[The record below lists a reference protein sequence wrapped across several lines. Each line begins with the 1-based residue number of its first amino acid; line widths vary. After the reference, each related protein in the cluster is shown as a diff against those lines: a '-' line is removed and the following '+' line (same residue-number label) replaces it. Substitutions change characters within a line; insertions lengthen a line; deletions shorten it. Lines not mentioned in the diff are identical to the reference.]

1 MGKLIM
7 NSVATN
13 PSGLTPAEQKD
24 RYGNAIIS
32 ANVNGEVYVKDCI
45 FAKPGYNCF
54 EIGLNSKVE
63 PPSKVTFENCEFHN
77 ELTNNAILVFA
88 TKDNAT
94 ITLKNCKFE
103 SVSNALR
110 VSNRTNAKNVTV
122 NIIDCSVDKWES
134 TPKYAG
140 FLILED
146 YTSKNMT
153 EFEEANRFGPD
164 KLTINISNLVHN
176 GKPVRPG
183 SVEQVVNCNNANQV
197 IYLYIDNLPADY
209 RYPKYNPDI
218 FPVINIK

>member
-13 PSGLTPAEQKD
+13 PSGLTPAEQKS

-54 EIGLNSKVE
+54 EIGLDTKVE
-63 PPSKVTFENCEFHN
+63 PPSKITFENCEFYN

-134 TPKYAG
+134 IPKYAG

-146 YTSKNMT
+146 YTSKNMA

-183 SVEQVVNCNNANQV
+183 GVEQVVNCNNANQV
-197 IYLYIDNLPADY
+197 IYLYRDNLPADY
-209 RYPKYNPDI
+209 RYPEYDPDI